1 MDKKIKLL
9 LNEFEF
15 LKKQEKD
22 TNELF
27 TEYQAEFTKD
37 LFKYMDDNG
46 LERKKTT
53 QNKPKKVKETE
64 IKTGAPSKYKKL
76 FRKIVR
82 NTHPDKLDKNMDE
95 NQKET
100 FKEVYEETVEG
111 YHNENYAPLLLNAM
125 KLGIDIGHDFDEEIK
140 MIENIIEKKKSS
152 IDHIQKTDAWVYCN
166 SIEENQKNKYMQ
178 LFYEKYKKN
187 L

>member
-22 TNELF
+22 ANELF

-125 KLGIDIGHDFDEEIK
+125 KLGIDLGDEFNDEIK
-140 MIENIIEKKKSS
+140 MIKDIIKEKKESIEKMKLTYAW
-152 IDHIQKTDAWVYCN
+152 IYYNDTEEEEKTQYVKDY
-166 SIEENQKNKYMQ
+166 
-178 LFYEKYKKN
+178 YEKYKKN
-187 L
+187 I